1 MPLEINPEMT
11 LGPGTCDVITSPSN
25 MPHVQE
31 EQREN
36 TANGLSNSN
45 YILPDWNLGVSLP
58 INSKL
63 ASPINMSESETTVDD
78 GDDGVDAMGV
88 ISHFP
93 APNCGLKRRPSNYF
107 GPSSTMGLLDKARTA
122 MNKGRTSFSNTSTT
136 PFSQEA
142 EDRFTSQ
149 DISAQSYGSK
159 NDGGVFGMVIPSR
172 PDADDL
178 IESYWRWMHSL
189 YPFIHRPSFEERYLT
204 IWYPQVQ

>member
-1 MPLEINPEMT
+1 
-11 LGPGTCDVITSPSN
+11 
-25 MPHVQE
+25 
-31 EQREN
+31 
-36 TANGLSNSN
+36 
-45 YILPDWNLGVSLP
+45 
-58 INSKL
+58 
-63 ASPINMSESETTVDD
+63 
-78 GDDGVDAMGV
+78 
-88 ISHFP
+88 
-93 APNCGLKRRPSNYF
+93 
-107 GPSSTMGLLDKARTA
+107 MGLLDKARTA